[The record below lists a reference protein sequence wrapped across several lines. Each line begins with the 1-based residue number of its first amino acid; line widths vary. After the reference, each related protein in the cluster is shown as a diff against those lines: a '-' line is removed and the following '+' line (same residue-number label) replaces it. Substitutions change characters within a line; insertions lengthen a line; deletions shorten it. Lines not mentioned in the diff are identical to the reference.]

1 MPDAFKNMPD
11 PVTYTGFIMSRFGQ
25 HESTDLQE
33 LAQRVKKYTEG
44 VDGSA
49 PLPTAIEGL
58 RLLRSDQ
65 ANRPGNCLFKP
76 ALYMTLQGA
85 KWATFDEKRYKFAA
99 GQGLMVA
106 VDVPSRGT
114 VTDASSRKPYLG
126 IEIELDFAIMQE
138 IAEEIGMAVSVPGK
152 PKARGAFVLELNRQL
167 VDCARHAIR
176 LLETPEA
183 IPALYPGIMREVC
196 YWLLTGPEGNQ
207 VSQIMILANGHD
219 RRIIRAIHTI
229 RDRLKKAIHVPGLA
243 LAAHMSSATFHRQ
256 FKSVTGMT
264 PLQYQKQLRLHEA
277 RRLMI
282 FSNATVESAALDV
295 GYVSVSQFSRE
306 YTRTFG
312 TSPRRDV
319 STWRR
324 SRPMA

>member
-1 MPDAFKNMPD
+1 MN
-11 PVTYTGFIMSRFGQ
+11 RLEQ
-25 HESTDLQE
+25 HESRTLRE
-33 LAQRVKKYTEG
+33 LAQSLRQYTDDA
-44 VDGSA
+44 DGSDTF
-49 PLPTAIEGL
+49 PTAIEGISI
-58 RLLRSDQ
+58 LRSDQ
-65 ANRPGNCLFKP
+65 ANRPAHCLFKP

-85 KWATFDEKRYKFAA
+85 KWATFGEKRYKFAA
-99 GQGLMVA
+99 GQALMVA
-106 VDVPSRGT
+106 VDIPSRGT
-114 VTDASSRKPYLG
+114 VTVASSRAPYLG
-126 IEIELDFAIMQE
+126 LQIELDFSIMQE
-138 IAEEIGMAVSVPGK
+138 VVEEIAMTLSSSGQ

-167 VDCARHAIR
+167 VDCAQHAIR

-183 IPALYPGIMREVC
+183 IPTLYPGIMREVC
-196 YWLLTGPEGNQ
+196 YWLLTGPGGHQ
-207 VSQIMILANGHD
+207 VSQIMIMANGHD
-219 RRIIRAIHTI
+219 QRIIQAIHTL
-229 RDRLKKAIHVPGLA
+229 RDKLSETIHVANLA
-243 LAAHMSSATFHRQ
+243 HAANMSPTTFHRQ

-306 YTRTFG
+306 YRRMFG

-324 SRPMA
+324 SRPIA

>member
-1 MPDAFKNMPD
+1 
-11 PVTYTGFIMSRFGQ
+11 
-25 HESTDLQE
+25 
-33 LAQRVKKYTEG
+33 
-44 VDGSA
+44 
-49 PLPTAIEGL
+49 
-58 RLLRSDQ
+58 
-65 ANRPGNCLFKP
+65 
-76 ALYMTLQGA
+76 MTLQGA
-85 KWATFDEKRYKFAA
+85 KWATFGEKRYKFAA

-114 VTDASSRKPYLG
+114 VTDASSKKPYLG
-126 IEIELDFAIMQE
+126 LEIELDFAIMQE
-138 IAEEIGMAVSVPGK
+138 VAEEIEIAMSAPDK

-196 YWLLTGPEGNQ
+196 YWLLTGPGGNQ

-219 RRIIRAIHTI
+219 RRIIQAT
-229 RDRLKKAIHVPGLA
+229 
-243 LAAHMSSATFHRQ
+243 HMSSATFHRQ

-282 FSNATVESAALDV
+282 FSNTTVESAALDV
-295 GYVSVSQFSRE
+295 GYMSVSQFSRE
-306 YTRTFG
+306 YTRIFG

-324 SRPMA
+324 SRPVA